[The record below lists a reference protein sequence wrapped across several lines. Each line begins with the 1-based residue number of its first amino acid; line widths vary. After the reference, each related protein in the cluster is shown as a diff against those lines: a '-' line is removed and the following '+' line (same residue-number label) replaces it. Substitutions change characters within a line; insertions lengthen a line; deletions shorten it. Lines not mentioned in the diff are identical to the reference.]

1 MSFNGFVFNFI
12 NDLKVTINV
21 GGGRKGRRPP
31 FEQSVRG
38 FVALGLAACIVL
50 IVAGLAIAGGTAGV
64 ENPDPM
70 INKVYVGLVGAGL
83 IPGMFLLFVYALMG
97 GGNAKRDRANHS
109 ISNTR
114 QKSGCIPT

>member
-1 MSFNGFVFNFI
+1 MSVNGFVFNFI

-21 GGGRKGRRPP
+21 GGGRKGRRPS

-64 ENPDPM
+64 ENPHPM
-70 INKVYVGLVGAGL
+70 INKVYVGLVGVGL

-97 GGNAKRDRANHS
+97 GGKR
-109 ISNTR
+109 
-114 QKSGCIPT
+114 